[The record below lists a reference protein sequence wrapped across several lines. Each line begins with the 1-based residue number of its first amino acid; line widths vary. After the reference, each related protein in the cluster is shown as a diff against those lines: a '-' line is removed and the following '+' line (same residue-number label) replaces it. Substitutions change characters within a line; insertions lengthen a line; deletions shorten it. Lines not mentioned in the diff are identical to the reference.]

1 MSQIVEKNII
11 KCRQYLVAS
20 KFILK
25 NETLGHH
32 NVYTKRTGTGG
43 ISPMRIP
50 NLYGKKAKKNYKK
63 DEKI

>member
-1 MSQIVEKNII
+1 MVVSIRKTEKLIGIEDKFVSNSERKNII

-32 NVYTKRTGTGG
+32 NVYTKRTGTGEF
-43 ISPMRIP
+43 
-50 NLYGKKAKKNYKK
+50 LQ
-63 DEKI
+63 